1 MVVNIDWNKFDSKR
15 YRPLVVDEIPDFK
28 PGTISYDDFWDK
40 EDDRC
45 INGFKPND
53 FMPKISGRHYF
64 YLNMCK
70 IKLLQPGATNKTFEY
85 PFYRELDRRL
95 FDEITDARKGYYGL
109 IVGKPRRVGLSY
121 VGSTSC
127 GYELLFF
134 RDSEVGIA
142 AGIEEKATDFYD
154 KVKELFDH
162 IRPEY
167 RSGILFKNDERFQL
181 GYTDYINKQK
191 IPKGLKSQ
199 MYIKTMFAKPTGFE
213 GKSLSMAIF
222 EEAGLFVDLVA
233 AYKSTEPCFKEGSYQ
248 FGTPIVYGT
257 GGDIEKGSKGYM
269 QMWNAKRHTYNLKKV
284 LILAT
289 DYYPGDGVPDEK
301 TGKSISFFD
310 FRTGRTDSEAALKY
324 ILEER
329 KQKDGSEGYIKH
341 IQQYPLKESDIFI
354 KNKGGLLNRKKLN
367 AQLHNQDN
375 CPFERKVGKLEWST
389 KDPKTKKLVAVARDL
404 KEIDKIHYNRASKLV
419 WVDDEELGTIKKILD
434 PIKNSRY
441 PYHPD
446 IGGNDSY
453 DEDDPGE
460 GSSLGA
466 TIIYRCFYGINKP
479 CDLPIAYILDRDT
492 ADSDDEFYSQTLRLS
507 IYYGIE
513 LLVEYTKIA
522 IINYFKD
529 VGAHEFLKA
538 RPNLDGSGYSSKA
551 KNLYGFKMSNQ
562 HAWKLTL
569 RLLKSEV
576 NINFANYWFPEIL
589 EHLIDYGESNSDL
602 GSALGM
608 VMVSKL
614 DMFPEMSEGIEDDS
628 ENYDLIDGMGFYDI
642 VNGEAI
648 FKTYGQLNDENDKDP
663 FSIHNIRA
671 FDPEFDLEG
680 DERESYQQA
689 KIDQKKAVEEKRKEV
704 LSRYSNDIMAFTIE
718 EHKRRLEEN

>member
-1 MVVNIDWNKFDSKR
+1 M
-15 YRPLVVDEIPDFK
+15 
-28 PGTISYDDFWDK
+28 
-40 EDDRC
+40 
-45 INGFKPND
+45 
-53 FMPKISGRHYF
+53 
-64 YLNMCK
+64 
-70 IKLLQPGATNKTFEY
+70 
-85 PFYRELDRRL
+85 
-95 FDEITDARKGYYGL
+95 
-109 IVGKPRRVGLSY
+109 
-121 VGSTSC
+121 

-142 AGIEEKATDFYD
+142 AGLEEKATDFYE
-154 KVKELFDH
+154 KVKDLFDH
-162 IRPEY
+162 MRPEY
-167 RSGILFKNDERFQL
+167 RSGILFKNDDRFQL
-181 GYTDYINKQK
+181 GYWDYVNKQK
-191 IPKGLKSQ
+191 VPKGLKSQ

-213 GKSLSMAIF
+213 GKSLSLAIF
-222 EEAGLFVDLVA
+222 EEAGLFEDLIA

-269 QMWNAKRHTYNLKKV
+269 SMYQAKRNVYNLKKILV
-284 LILAT
+284 LAT
-289 DYYPGDGVPDEK
+289 DYYPGDGIPDEK
-301 TGKSISFFD
+301 TGKVVSFFD
-310 FRTGRTDSEAALKY
+310 FRTGRTDSQAALKY

-329 KQKDGSEGYIKH
+329 KTKDGTEGYVKH

-367 AQLHNQDN
+367 AQLHNQEN
-375 CPFERKVGKLEWST
+375 CPFQRKIGKLEWST
-389 KDPKTKKLVAVARDL
+389 KDPKTKQLVAVARNL
-404 KEIDKIHYNRASKLV
+404 KEIDKIHLARESKLV
-419 WVDDEELGTIKKILD
+419 WVDDEELGTIRKILD
-434 PIKNSRY
+434 PIKNINY

-460 GSSLGA
+460 GSSNGA

-479 CDLPIAYILDRDT
+479 CDLPIAYILDRGT
-492 ADSDDEFYSQTLRLS
+492 ADSDDDFYSQTFRLS
-507 IYYGIE
+507 VYYNIE

-529 VGAHEFLKA
+529 VGGHQYLKA
-538 RPNLDGSGYSSKA
+538 RPNLDGTLYNSKA

-562 HAWKLTL
+562 HAWQLTL

-576 NINFANYWFPEIL
+576 NLNFANYWFPEIL

-614 DMFPEMSEGIEDDS
+614 DMFSEMSEGIEDHP
-628 ENYDLIDGMGFYDI
+628 ENNDIIDGMGFYDI
-642 VNGEAI
+642 VNGEAV
-648 FKTYGQLNDENDKDP
+648 FKTYGELNDEKKDP

-671 FDPEFDLEG
+671 FDPEFDLVG
-680 DERESYQQA
+680 DEKEEYQQA
-689 KIDQKKAVEEKRKEV
+689 KIQQKKNIEERRKEV